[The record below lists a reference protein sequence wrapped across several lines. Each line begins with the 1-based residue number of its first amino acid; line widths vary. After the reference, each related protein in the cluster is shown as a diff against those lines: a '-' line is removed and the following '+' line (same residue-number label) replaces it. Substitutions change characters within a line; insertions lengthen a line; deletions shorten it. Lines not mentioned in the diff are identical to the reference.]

1 MIPILYSETENNFT
15 SNGIGRLADAISCT
29 VTEVR
34 NGEYT
39 LSMVYPESGQYYS
52 ELKVSRYIKAVP
64 SDGTTAQPFRIYKIS
79 KPLNG
84 RVSISAEHRSY
95 QLSMIPCGPFTAA
108 NVSSALQ
115 GLKTNAYE
123 TCNFTFW
130 TDKSTVAT
138 YKQVAPASIRSR
150 LGGVQGSILDTYGGE
165 YEFDNLTVKL
175 HGSRGSNR
183 GVTLRYGKNITDINQ
198 EINIENTITG
208 ICPYVVDPEG
218 NMIMLPEHVVYSPN
232 ASNFPE
238 PRDAV
243 IDFSTEFQNTTP
255 TAAQLRAKVQAYIA
269 ANNIGVP
276 AVNIKVSFVALWQTE
291 EYKDIA
297 NLERV
302 KLCDTVTVYFEK
314 LGIEATAKVIKT
326 EYNVLKDRYNSIEL
340 GEARTDLASQ
350 IASINA
356 EIQEKPS
363 SSAMQQAIN
372 AATKLITGGLG
383 GHVVFN
389 LNADGE
395 PEEILIMDTDD
406 TSTAVNVIRMNK
418 NGIGFSTNGYNGPF
432 TTAWTIDGSFVA
444 DFITAGTLR
453 AINIEGVSISGSTLV
468 SSNTGNTRSV
478 TIQNGWIDCKAPAS
492 ADGTTGISMKNGSQK
507 FTVHA
512 SNIYGVNPSGVETIW
527 IGNNAYGWIT
537 LYDENG
543 VGGLYLTPSK
553 VQLPYFESSGS
564 TTKIKDSNQTA
575 TISME
580 GNNGSITCR
589 SFLATGTKSRLAETK
604 SFGDRLLYCYETP
617 TPYFGDIGEG
627 RTDEDGKCYVFLDDV
642 FAETLE
648 GKYQVFI
655 QAYGVGRFYVSERT
669 PSYFVVEGEPNTAF
683 GWELKAPQ
691 NGYGL
696 NRLETFEEPEQE
708 ETDILVDTMNY
719 LTSQLYN
726 VEGESA

>member
-1 MIPILYSETENNFT
+1 MIPVLYSETENNFT

-165 YEFDNLTVKL
+165 FEFDNLTVKL

-255 TAAQLRAKVQAYIA
+255 TAAQLRAKAQAYIA

-291 EYKDIA
+291 EYKNIA

-314 LGIEATAKVIKT
+314 LGIEAQAKVIKT

-350 IASINA
+350 IASLNSD
-356 EIQEKPS
+356 IQEKPS

-406 TSTAVNVIRMNK
+406 TLTAVNVIRMNQ

-453 AINIEGVSISGSTLV
+453 AINVNGVNITGSSINNGNGTFSVDANGKLNAVNATFKSSDTNNSRVVEVSNGFLTLTAPDYTQSGISLKDGTSTTDIIAGRNDWTSTNNDFAFITPGTFAMGSGNAAKITAYSFGGFICQTLNVSGSKSRIV
-468 SSNTGNTRSV
+468 
-478 TIQNGWIDCKAPAS
+478 D
-492 ADGTTGISMKNGSQK
+492 
-507 FTVHA
+507 
-512 SNIYGVNPSGVETIW
+512 
-527 IGNNAYGWIT
+527 
-537 LYDENG
+537 
-543 VGGLYLTPSK
+543 
-553 VQLPYFESSGS
+553 
-564 TTKIKDSNQTA
+564 
-575 TISME
+575 
-580 GNNGSITCR
+580 
-589 SFLATGTKSRLAETK
+589 TKSYGIRH
-604 SFGDRLLYCYETP
+604 LYCYETP
-617 TPYFGDIGEG
+617 TPYFGDLGEG
-627 RTDEDGKCYVFLDDV
+627 KTDESGKCYVFLDEV
-642 FAETLE
+642 FDETIE
-648 GKYQVFI
+648 GKYQVFL
-655 QAYGVGRFYVSERT
+655 QAYGDGRLYVSERT
-669 PSYFVVEGEPNTAF
+669 ASYFVVEGEPNTAF

-691 NGYGL
+691 KGFAL
-696 NRLETFEEPEQE
+696 NRLEAFETEEPIEDNTLE
-708 ETDILVDTMNY
+708 ETYQY
-719 LTSQLYN
+719 LNQQLYN
-726 VEGESA
+726 VEGEEA